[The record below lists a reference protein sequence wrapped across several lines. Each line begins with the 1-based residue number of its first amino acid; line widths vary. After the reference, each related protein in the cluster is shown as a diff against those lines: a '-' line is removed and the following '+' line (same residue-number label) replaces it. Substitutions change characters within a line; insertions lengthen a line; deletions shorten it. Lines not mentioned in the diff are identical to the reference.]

1 MEDRNLKADIG
12 KRIEAIRKEMGKT
25 KDGLAKEIGVTPQY
39 LGIVE
44 KGESALSYEKIERLC
59 DISGY
64 TSDYILFGKES
75 NLEQKVK
82 LLLTEF
88 DYKQI
93 QSACEAIKQI
103 ALFLKSEK

>member
-1 MEDRNLKADIG
+1 MDEGNLKKEIG
-12 KRIEAIRKEMGKT
+12 KRIESIRKGMGKT

-44 KGESALSYEKIERLC
+44 RGESALSYEKIKKLC

-64 TSDYILFGKES
+64 SADYVLFGKEH
-75 NLEQKVK
+75 NLEEKVK
-82 LLLTEF
+82 LLLTEY

-93 QSACEAIKQI
+93 QNACEAIKQI
-103 ALFLKSEK
+103 ALFMKG